1 MTPTTL
7 DEPTARDLQ
16 RAATYQFL
24 ALLFLPPTAEVLE
37 ELPVLAGALPDHLR
51 ADGQA
56 LAAHAGAEVE
66 HEYHALLGGSGRCRD
81 CESDYQA
88 NALGGKG
95 PLIADVAA
103 FYRAFRFSAD
113 GLCLAPDHIAVELD
127 FLGYLAMK
135 SAYARHAGL
144 SDEREICESAADSF
158 LRDHLA
164 QWTPQFFAQLDSTAG
179 DLFHGRAAR
188 FAARALQ

>member
-1 MTPTTL
+1 MPL
-7 DEPTARDLQ
+7 DEPTAADLR

-24 ALLFLPPTAEVLE
+24 ARLFLPPTAELLE
-37 ELPVLAGALPDHLR
+37 ELAVLAGALPDHLR

-56 LAAHAGAEVE
+56 LAAHAGPEIE
-66 HEYHALLGGSGRCRD
+66 HEYHALLCGSGRCRD
-81 CESDYQA
+81 CESDYEI

-103 FYRAFRFSAD
+103 FYKAFRFSAD
-113 GLCLAPDHIAVELD
+113 ELRLAPDHIAVELD

-144 SDEREICESAADSF
+144 ADEREICEHAAASF
-158 LRDHLA
+158 HRDHLA
-164 QWTPQFFAQLDSTAG
+164 HFVPQFLAQLDAAAG

-188 FAARALQ
+188 FAARALH

>member
-1 MTPTTL
+1 MNNL
-7 DEPTARDLQ
+7 DESTARDVQ

-24 ALLFLPPTAEVLE
+24 ALLFLPPTAELRS
-37 ELPVLAGALPDHLR
+37 ELDVLADALPDQLR
-51 ADGQA
+51 AAGRA
-56 LAAHAGAEVE
+56 LIAEAGPEVE

-81 CESDYQA
+81 CESDYQV

-103 FYRAFRFSAD
+103 FYKAFRFSAD
-113 GLCLAPDHIAVELD
+113 QLRLAPDHIAVELD

-144 SDEREICESAADSF
+144 ADEREICETAATSF

-164 QWTPQFFAQLDSTAG
+164 HWTPQFLAQLDSAAG
-179 DLFHGRAAR
+179 DLFHGHAAR

>member
-1 MTPTTL
+1 MSTLPL

-37 ELPVLAGALPDHLR
+37 ELPVLAGALPDELR

-56 LAAHAGAEVE
+56 LTAHAGPEVE

-81 CESDYQA
+81 CESDYQV
-88 NALGGKG
+88 NSLGGKG

-103 FYRAFRFSAD
+103 FYRAFHFSAEE
-113 GLCLAPDHIAVELD
+113 LRLAPDHIAVELD

-135 SAYARHAGL
+135 TAYARHAGL
-144 SDEREICESAADSF
+144 ADEREICEAAATSF

-164 QWTPQFFAQLDSTAG
+164 HFAPQFLAQLDSTAG
-179 DLFHGRAAR
+179 DRFHGHAAR
-188 FAARALQ
+188 FAARALG

>member
-1 MTPTTL
+1 MSTAPL
-7 DEPTARDLQ
+7 DEPTTRDLQ

-24 ALLFLPPTAEVLE
+24 ALLFLPPTPELRGELDILVEALPE
-37 ELPVLAGALPDHLR
+37 ELRAAGRALI
-51 ADGQA
+51 AE
-56 LAAHAGAEVE
+56 AGPEVE

-103 FYRAFRFSAD
+103 FYRAFHFSPEA
-113 GLCLAPDHIAVELD
+113 LRLAPDHITVELD

-135 SAYARHAGL
+135 TAYARHAGL
-144 SDEREICESAADSF
+144 TDERDICESAADSF
-158 LRDHLA
+158 VREHIGH
-164 QWTPQFFAQLDSTAG
+164 WTPAFLAQLDAAAG
-179 DLFHGRAAR
+179 DRFHGRAAR